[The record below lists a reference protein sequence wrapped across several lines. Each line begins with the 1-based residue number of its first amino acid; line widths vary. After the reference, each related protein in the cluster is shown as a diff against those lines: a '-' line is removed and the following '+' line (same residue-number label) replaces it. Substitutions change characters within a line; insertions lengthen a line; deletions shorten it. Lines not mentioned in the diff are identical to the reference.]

1 MIEDYQHLIETFLK
15 KDIIDTVSKPK
26 SNWRFKVYPAP
37 RIWITKE
44 TLKLKSV
51 SNKVNKIR
59 DGQKERK

>member
-1 MIEDYQHLIETFLK
+1 MRHYQHVIDTLIEETLEIVK
-15 KDIIDTVSKPK
+15 KPD
-26 SNWRFKVYPAP
+26 SNWRLKVYPPP

-59 DGQKERK
+59 YGKKEGK